1 MMMNRPVFLLAAA
14 AVGLL
19 PSVAALARSAGYD
32 GRWSVLVI
40 TRSGTCDA
48 AYRYGVTVE
57 NGAVRYAGESGV
69 DLQGSVDERGRVLN
83 FRTNVD
89 DWVMCDASHRLRF
102 EEAAEGGLTPYLHV
116 RADLWAKVTRAL
128 YYDLVDMGEE
138 RVVDGR
144 PMFGVAS
151 GGEFFAMADADE
163 VRGAL

>member
-69 DLQGSVDERGRVLN
+69 DLQGSVDERGRV
-83 FRTNVD
+83 RVTIGRGD
-89 DWVMCDASHRLRF
+89 QS
-102 EEAAEGGLTPYLHV
+102 AEGTGRLTAGGGSGTWSGRSPSSRCSGV
-116 RADLWAKVTRAL
+116 WEA
-128 YYDLVDMGEE
+128 E
-138 RVVDGR
+138 RR
-144 PMFGVAS
+144 
-151 GGEFFAMADADE
+151 
-163 VRGAL
+163 